1 MSKQID
7 YQVLLETVVIAAN
20 KAAERA
26 KQENNSDLLFA
37 YYDILDVIKTQAEVM
52 GVPKNEIGM
61 EGLNVDDLLKAYLEI
76 SKQKKAA

>member
-1 MSKQID
+1 MTKQID

-26 KQENNSDLLFA
+26 KQENNSDLLCA

>member
-1 MSKQID
+1 MTKQID
-7 YQVLLETVVIAAN
+7 YQVLLETVVIAAT
-20 KAAERA
+20 KAAEMA

-37 YYDILDVIKTQAEVM
+37 YYDILDVIKTQAEIM
-52 GVPKNEIGM
+52 SVPKNEIGM